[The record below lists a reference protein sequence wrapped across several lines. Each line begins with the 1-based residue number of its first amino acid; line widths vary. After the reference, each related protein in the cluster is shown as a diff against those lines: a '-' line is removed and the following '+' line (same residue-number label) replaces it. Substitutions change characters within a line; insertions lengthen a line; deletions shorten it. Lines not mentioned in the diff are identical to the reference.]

1 MKANKTTISVGDK
14 IIFYCDEYR
23 DGNIMEFD
31 GSVQSINDEGV
42 DVLYLSGYR
51 SRNDFILFKDIIAK
65 SDDTCERVDLRE
77 NTPPVYYSGR
87 LKVFDVR

>member
-1 MKANKTTISVGDK
+1 MKANKTTISVGDA

-31 GSVQSINDEGV
+31 GVVQSINDKGV

-77 NTPPVYYSGR
+77 NIPPVYYSGR
-87 LKVFDVR
+87 LKVFDNE